1 MMRNSSVLGGV
12 GRTQTLALH
21 WHTHSGS
28 MEGRTPCASEAR
40 KRQLGVRRTSLEMI
54 PHKDRLP
61 QRVVEFQATLPII
74 VYCDAEG
81 NEFNIG
87 LVAWDPLDPT
97 RVHSAANE
105 CPPWFLQ
112 SACSMCPDV
121 LDADDGLMNAVA
133 MVEALALLIFPDMLR
148 VCRILTYQD
157 KSTVS
162 IMQPPTLQRVAVR
175 DVGAQLTLPLR
186 L

>member
-1 MMRNSSVLGGV
+1 M
-12 GRTQTLALH
+12 
-21 WHTHSGS
+21 
-28 MEGRTPCASEAR
+28 
-40 KRQLGVRRTSLEMI
+40 K
-54 PHKDRLP
+54 
-61 QRVVEFQATLPII
+61 FQATIPII
-74 VYCDAEG
+74 VYSDAEG
-81 NEFNIG
+81 IDFNIG

-162 IMQPPTLQRVAVR
+162 IVQPPTLPRVAVR